1 MYNSIY
7 KNNHNKCLLISI
19 EKNMYERKK
28 KVYFVELSV
37 YCISYRLILKY
48 WLAKS
53 YVKKI
58 IDVLRYN
65 SFLK

>member
-1 MYNSIY
+1 MSINIY
-7 KNNHNKCLLISI
+7 RK
-19 EKNMYERKK
+19 EYVREKK
-28 KVYFVELSV
+28 KVYFVELSM

>member
-1 MYNSIY
+1 MSINIY
-7 KNNHNKCLLISI
+7 RKEYLR
-19 EKNMYERKK
+19 ERKK
-28 KVYFVELSV
+28 KVYFVKLSV
-37 YCISYRLILKY
+37 YCTSYRLILKY